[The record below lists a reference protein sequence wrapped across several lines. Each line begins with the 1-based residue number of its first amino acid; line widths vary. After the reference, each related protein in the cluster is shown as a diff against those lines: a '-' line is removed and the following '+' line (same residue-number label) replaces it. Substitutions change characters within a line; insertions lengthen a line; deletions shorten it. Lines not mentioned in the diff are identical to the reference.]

1 MLHSFLSAHRDD
13 LMRRCQG
20 MVRHRHGPHV
30 AQPRREI
37 GIPLFIEQLIAT
49 LRAQEADI
57 PQPLHA
63 RGEAPPEIGFAAAQN
78 GRELFRFGY
87 TIEQV
92 VHCYADLCQAV
103 AQLASELGAPIRVEE
118 FRVMNLCLDFA
129 IAGAVA
135 GYTSGHDI
143 LISEQ
148 GTQSLNERLGFLAH
162 ELRNHIHTATLALT
176 AVKAANMGRAGLITT
191 GVLDRS
197 LIALRSLV
205 DRTLSDVRVAAG
217 PPSPQ
222 QVMSVADFITEITGT
237 ASLEA
242 QARQCTLT
250 AAAVDPALEVR
261 ADRDLLSSAVG
272 NLLQNAFKFT
282 RPGSEVTLT
291 AYSIGERIRIEVKD
305 CCGGLPPGDPEEL
318 FKPFRQSGHDRSGL
332 GLGLSISRRS
342 AEANRGMLTAED
354 LPGEGCR
361 FVIDLPRFMAPVSV
375 AAARELDPMPLSACS
390 SGCS

>member
-1 MLHSFLSAHRDD
+1 MLHSFLSAHRAD
-13 LMRRCQG
+13 LMERCRG
-20 MVRHRHGPHV
+20 MVSHRQGPHV
-30 AQPRREI
+30 AEPRREI
-37 GIPLFIEQLIAT
+37 GIPLFMEQLIAT

-57 PQPLHA
+57 PRPMRS

-78 GRELFRFGY
+78 GRELFQLGY

-92 VHCYADLCQAV
+92 VHCYGDLCQAV
-103 AQLASELGAPIRVEE
+103 TELASEVGATIRVEE
-118 FRVMNLCLDFA
+118 FKVMNLCLDFA

-135 GYTSGHDI
+135 GYASRHDI

-162 ELRNHIHTATLALT
+162 ELRNHIHTATLAVT
-176 AVKAANMGRAGLITT
+176 ALKAANMGRAGATT

-197 LIALRSLV
+197 LIALRCLV

-217 PPSPQ
+217 PPTPQ

-282 RPGSEVTLT
+282 RPGSEVSLT
-291 AYSIGERIRIEVKD
+291 AYTIGDRIRIEVKD

-318 FKPFRQSGHDRSGL
+318 FKPFRQSGNDRSGL

-342 AEANRGMLTAED
+342 AEANRGTLTAED
-354 LPGEGCR
+354 LPGEGCK
-361 FVIDLPRFMAPVSV
+361 FVIDLPRFTAPLSAV
-375 AAARELDPMPLSACS
+375 AAREMNSMPLTAS
-390 SGCS
+390 SGGS